1 MCDDVCVVST
11 KTEVAPPTGDDLLD
25 LYDTA
30 LPEVYGYIHR
40 RCRNQTVAEDLTT
53 EVFLA
58 AVESI
63 SRSVVETVTV
73 GWLIGIARHKIVD
86 HWRRAERD
94 HRRHEAAA
102 ENTPDAFDPWNVQL
116 DILTARDVLA
126 ELGAHHRS
134 ALTLRYI
141 DDLPVRDVAAVL
153 ERTEQAT
160 EALLVRA
167 RHAFRKAY
175 ESTMET
181 ETETEES

>member
-1 MCDDVCVVST
+1 MRTNV
-11 KTEVAPPTGDDLLD
+11 EVAQPTGDDLLG
-25 LYDTA
+25 LYDAA

-40 RCRNQTVAEDLTT
+40 RCRNRTVAEDITT

-63 SRSVVETVTV
+63 RRSVVDQVTIA
-73 GWLIGIARHKIVD
+73 WLIGIARHKIVD
-86 HWRRAERD
+86 HWRRVERD
-94 HRRHEAAA
+94 DRRYEAAA
-102 ENTPDAFDPWNVQL
+102 ENTPEAFDPWSVEL
-116 DILTARDVLA
+116 DVLTARDVLD

-141 DDLPVRDVAAVL
+141 DDLPVREVAAVL

-167 RHAFRKAY
+167 RHAFRRSY
-175 ESTMET
+175 ESTSGT
-181 ETETEES
+181 EKS